1 MSTPLTD
8 SIDALTTYANEVTGQ
23 SDTTLSDAVHTL
35 ASGYGGGSPFKK
47 IDSYTVETEIDDCL
61 QMSQFVKSY
70 SAEAGHTLLFFITGN
85 TYAEN
90 QTDYAGLS
98 GIMQI
103 NKNTSVKTMAFIR
116 NMNLSNSESAA
127 YEFHVSVGSVIDIY
141 DITP

>member
-1 MSTPLTD
+1 M
-8 SIDALTTYANEVTGQ
+8 NM
-23 SDTTLSDAVHTL
+23 
-35 ASGYGGGSPFKK
+35 ASGSPFKK
-47 IDSYTVETEIDDCL
+47 IDSYTVETEIANCS
-61 QMSQFVKSY
+61 QMSQFVKPY

-98 GIMQI
+98 SIMQI
-103 NKNTSVKTMAFIR
+103 HKNGSSKTMSFVR
-116 NMNLSNSESAA
+116 NMNITSSESAS

>member
-1 MSTPLTD
+1 M
-8 SIDALTTYANEVTGQ
+8 
-23 SDTTLSDAVHTL
+23 LSM
-35 ASGYGGGSPFKK
+35 ASGSPFKK
-47 IDSYTVETEIDDCL
+47 VDSYTVETEIANCL
-61 QMSQFVKSY
+61 QMSQFMKSY

-85 TYAEN
+85 TYADN

-103 NKNTSVKTMAFIR
+103 NKNTSTKTAAFVR
-116 NMNLSNSESAA
+116 NMNIATSETAG

>member
-1 MSTPLTD
+1 MNMTS
-8 SIDALTTYANEVTGQ
+8 
-23 SDTTLSDAVHTL
+23 
-35 ASGYGGGSPFKK
+35 GSPFKK
-47 IDSYTVETEIDDCL
+47 VGSYTVETEITNCS
-61 QMSQFVKSY
+61 QMTQFVKSY

-90 QTDYAGLS
+90 QTNYAGLS

-103 NKNTSVKTMAFIR
+103 DKNNSGKSVAFIR
-116 NMNLSNSESAA
+116 NTNIASTGSAS

>member
-1 MSTPLTD
+1 M
-8 SIDALTTYANEVTGQ
+8 NM
-23 SDTTLSDAVHTL
+23 
-35 ASGYGGGSPFKK
+35 ASGSPFKK
-47 IDSYTVETEIDDCL
+47 VDSYIVETEIANCL
-61 QMSQFVKSY
+61 QMSQFMKSY

-85 TYAEN
+85 TYAGN

-103 NKNTSVKTMAFIR
+103 HKNSSAKTVASIR
-116 NMNLSNSESAA
+116 NMNIAPTESAA